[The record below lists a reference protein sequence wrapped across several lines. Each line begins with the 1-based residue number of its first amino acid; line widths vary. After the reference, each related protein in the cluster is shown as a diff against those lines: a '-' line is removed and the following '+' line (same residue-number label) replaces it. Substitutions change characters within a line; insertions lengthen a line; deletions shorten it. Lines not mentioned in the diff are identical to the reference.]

1 MQSGTEAGKQG
12 TGAIDEVGEQ
22 FGRIL
27 AMVNDIK
34 AQMEKINS
42 AVNTVTKQ
50 AATIVDMIDNID
62 EISRKTDDNMRTING
77 ATEEQSA
84 SNEEIA
90 AASQALSN
98 MAGDMQDAVGQFKV

>member
-1 MQSGTEAGKQG
+1 
-12 TGAIDEVGEQ
+12 
-22 FGRIL
+22 
-27 AMVNDIK
+27 MVNDIQ
-34 AQMEKINS
+34 AQMSAINS
-42 AVNTVTKQ
+42 SVQTVSKQ
-50 AATIVDMIDNID
+50 AATIVQMVDAID
-62 EISRKTDDNMRTING
+62 EISKKTSDHMRTISG